1 MLTTYEAQF
10 LTVDNKTRTWVIHS
24 QTQEDAILAAE
35 TISDWETGTL
45 IRVFKELLW

>member
-1 MLTTYEAQF
+1 MLSIFEAQF
-10 LTVDNKTRTWVIHS
+10 LTSDNKTRTWVIHS